1 MKKHTL
7 TLLLIGQCL
16 LALGQIPTVQ
26 PNIGFA
32 GMNVQLNSE
41 AQQIVQTDLNALM
54 ANRKY
59 WEATLTRCVMYF
71 PVVEGVLIDQ
81 DLPTDFKYLV
91 VQESALQPDAVSS
104 SNAVG
109 FWQFKKETALDYGLR
124 VDEQIDERKNINA
137 STLAAAKYLK
147 KSYGLINNWV
157 SALYSFYLGAGGVSK
172 AIPAEWAY
180 AREIKLDGQTDRYIL
195 RFFAYK
201 LAIEASIDRFV
212 AANPVVLLEYPQSG
226 GRSLDGIVR
235 ELDIDKSTLQA
246 YNRWLIGDNI
256 PSDKQYIVIIPTQP
270 SQMEGT
276 KVKIAMQKGSKGTAD
291 FTKNDIGFP
300 ILRRAEGVGS
310 TGDFFYIINGLPG
323 IMSLRDDTPE
333 TLARKGKVSYS
344 SFLRYNDMPENE
356 AINIGKVYYLA
367 KKAKKAAV
375 PFHTV
380 REGESVWDVSQ
391 IYGIQVKQI
400 IRKNRIDNR
409 SQRLQAGRVLWLIDR
424 RPKSRPI
431 EIVNEPREELYPGPG
446 SKSKPRPSAEEPPV
460 ANNNNIPKTP
470 AERKVYTPKMSDPKP
485 STPNNGYEIDVTD
498 AKTTSKPD
506 TKASETAPPK
516 PPRRAPSFNPNG
528 GSEQQPKVVV
538 VEQDEKPR
546 TKEEPKKSVPVI
558 DKKNEPASIITD
570 DNDNN
575 NTSTT
580 HIVTAG
586 QTYFSIARMYDV
598 TVKDIYFWNNLTENS
613 RLQAGQKVVI
623 KTVGNTVQQQPQTQ
637 KTTQK
642 TTEERIEKPTEN
654 TNIIAENTTHTVQTG
669 ETAYSISKKYNTTVK
684 ELYAWNNLSENFK
697 VQIGQKLLI
706 RPTAITTEPTKNT
719 DNTEGYT
726 THTVETGDTMFSIS
740 KKYGVKVEQIMEW
753 NNLKGGGV
761 QIGQK
766 LKIKKQ

>member
-7 TLLLIGQCL
+7 TLLFIGQCL
-16 LALGQIPTVQ
+16 LALAQIPTV
-26 PNIGFA
+26 PRGLGFA
-32 GMNVQLNSE
+32 GMNVQFDID
-41 AQQIVQTDLNALM
+41 AQRIVQADINALM

-91 VQESALQPDAVSS
+91 VQESALQPDAVSA

-147 KSYGLINNWV
+147 KSYGMINNWV
-157 SALYSFYLGAGGVSK
+157 SAMYSFYLGAGGVSK

-180 AREIKLDGQTDRYIL
+180 AREISLNGQSDRYIL

-201 LAIEASIDRFV
+201 LAIEATIDRFV

-256 PSDKQYIVIIPTQP
+256 PSDKEYIVIVPTVP

-276 KVKIAMQKGSKGTAD
+276 KVKIAMQKGGKGTTD

-310 TGDFFYIINGLPG
+310 TGDFFYVINGLPG
-323 IMSLRDDTPE
+323 IMALRDDTPE
-333 TLARKGKVSYS
+333 SLARKGKVSYS

-356 AINIGKVYYLA
+356 AINPGKVYYLA
-367 KKAKKAAV
+367 KKTKKATV

-391 IYGIQVKQI
+391 IYGVQLKQI

-409 SQRLQAGRVLWLIDR
+409 SQRLQTGRVLWLIDR

-431 EIVNEPREELYPGPG
+431 EVVNEPREELFGGPG

-460 ANNNNIPKTP
+460 AAPNNIPKTP
-470 AERKVYTPKMSDPKP
+470 AERKVYTPKMADPKP
-485 STPNNGYEIDVTD
+485 PTSSSGYEIDVTD
-498 AKTTSKPD
+498 AKTTTKAD
-506 TKASETAPPK
+506 TKSSETAPPK
-516 PPRRAPSFNPNG
+516 TPRRAPSFNANGSNG
-528 GSEQQPKVVV
+528 GDQQPKVVV
-538 VEQDEKPR
+538 VEADKPT
-546 TKEEPKKSVPVI
+546 TKEEPKKTATTTATAI
-558 DKKNEPASIITD
+558 DKKIESNAD
-570 DNDNN
+570 A
-575 NTSTT
+575 NTTT
-580 HIVTAG
+580 HVVTAG

-598 TVKDIYFWNNLTENS
+598 SVKDIYFWNNLNENS
-613 RLQAGQKVVI
+613 RLQAGQKIII
-623 KTVGNTVQQQPQTQ
+623 KPVGDTIQQQPQTQ
-637 KTTQK
+637 K
-642 TTEERIEKPTEN
+642 PTEKISIDNNNN
-654 TNIIAENTTHTVQTG
+654 TENSTHTVQTG

-684 ELYAWNNLSENFK
+684 ELYAWNNLSDNFK

-706 RPTAITTEPTKNT
+706 RPHTTTPTTEVPKTT
-719 DNTEGYT
+719 PEEYV

-740 KKYGVKVEQIMEW
+740 KKYGVKVEKIMEW
-753 NNLKGGGV
+753 NNLNGGGV

-766 LKIKKQ
+766 LKIKK